1 MLLSRPRTPRVIPE
15 PPQARL
21 AHIGGSGT
29 WAFPYPD
36 GALDG
41 HPYLSVDVAQPH
53 VQVATPYGPSPSFRL
68 CRLTDRRTGRSTD
81 YLYVWMHGID
91 PESRSDAPGMSAKA
105 SERVFDVLH
114 RAGVRRV
121 IVDNSTGA
129 VAEDLRPWDLAVVGD
144 VLDLSGAVPRPVT
157 PGLIRFRDPLCP
169 RLEHTLEA
177 AAERGV
183 PRLAALAGAGFKPRV
198 KRGALYVHTPGP
210 WFETPTEDRLYRRL
224 GLDLVGKTAG
234 PEFRLAR
241 LYGMCLGILSIV
253 VNPAEGLGEFE
264 HADLRAIYRRCGPA
278 MARMVIESL
287 AEAAAE
293 PDSAAGCHC
302 GDDRSSSL
310 FREFSPHARYG
321 GDRRDG

>member
-1 MLLSRPRTPRVIPE
+1 VTPE
-15 PPQARL
+15 PPRAQF

-41 HPYLSVDVAQPH
+41 HPFLAVEVVRPDIQL
-53 VQVATPYGPSPSFRL
+53 ATPYGPSPRFRL
-68 CRLTDRRTGRSTD
+68 CRLTDHRTGRATD

-91 PESRSDAPGMSAKA
+91 PENRSDVPGLSVRA
-105 SERVFDVLH
+105 SERVFDVLG

-129 VAEDLRPWDLAVVGD
+129 IAEDLGPWDLAVVRD
-144 VLDLSGAVPRPVT
+144 VLDLSGAVPRPLA

-169 RLEHTLEA
+169 PLGRTLEGA
-177 AAERGV
+177 AQRALT
-183 PRLAALAGAGFKPRV
+183 RLGALAGNGGRPKVKPD
-198 KRGALYVHTPGP
+198 ALYVHTPGP

-234 PEFRLAR
+234 PELRLAR
-241 LYGMCLGILSIV
+241 MYGMCLGILSIV

-264 HADLRAIYRRCGPA
+264 HSDLRAIYRRCGPTI
-278 MARMVIESL
+278 ARIVIEAL
-287 AEAAAE
+287 AEIAGE
-293 PDSAAGCHC
+293 PDRPAACHC
-302 GDDRSSSL
+302 RDDRTSSL
-310 FREFSPHARYG
+310 LREFAPHARYA
-321 GDRRDG
+321 GDRRHG

>member
-1 MLLSRPRTPRVIPE
+1 VIPE
-15 PPQARL
+15 PPPARL

-36 GALDG
+36 GAVDG
-41 HPYLSVDVAQPH
+41 HPHLSVRVIQPDI
-53 VQVATPYGPSPSFRL
+53 QVATPYGPSPSFRL
-68 CRLTDRRTGRSTD
+68 CRLTDRRTARSTD

-91 PESRSDAPGMSAKA
+91 PENRSDAPGMSGRA
-105 SERVFDVLH
+105 SERVFDVLN

-121 IVDNSTGA
+121 IVDNSTGG
-129 VAEDLRPWDLAVVGD
+129 VAEDLRSWDLAVVGD
-144 VLDLSGAVPRPVT
+144 VLDLSGVVPRPVP

-169 RLEHTLEA
+169 RLGRTLEGTA
-177 AAERGV
+177 QRG
-183 PRLAALAGAGFKPRV
+183 LAQLATLAGAGSSPRV
-198 KRGALYVHTPGP
+198 KPEALYVHTPGP

-241 LYGMCLGILSIV
+241 MYGMCLGILSIV

-264 HADLRAIYRRCGPA
+264 HADLGTIYRRCGPA
-278 MARMVIESL
+278 MARMVIEAL
-287 AEAAAE
+287 AEIAAE
-293 PDSAAGCHC
+293 PAGATGCHC
-302 GDDRSSSL
+302 ADDRTGSF

-321 GDRRDG
+321 GDSRHG